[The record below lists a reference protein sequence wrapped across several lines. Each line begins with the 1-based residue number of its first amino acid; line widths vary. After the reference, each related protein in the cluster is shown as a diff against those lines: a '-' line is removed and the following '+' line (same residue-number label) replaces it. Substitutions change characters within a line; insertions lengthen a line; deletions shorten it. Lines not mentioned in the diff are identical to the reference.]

1 MQPHLL
7 QIISIQNRYDGK
19 WWSFAL
25 LVICALALF
34 PAESFARDP
43 EPIPEY
49 QTYRFNHK
57 DAESWLQIY
66 DPTLISDRLV
76 SDWSYENRDLGQ
88 SLLEIDSTI
97 RKAIPVRKGLAF
109 GYQFGIPTKSFHD
122 ENGDVSGLGD
132 FHLRG
137 GYVGR
142 FSPTLRWGLGMRA
155 AFDTATT
162 PELGDGVFQLRQI
175 SALRWNA
182 TATLNL
188 GANVEY
194 SFTPHEKGTA
204 EISALELKFPAAVK
218 LSDRFSASVS
228 YNPRWNFENDSLR
241 QRLELLGSHA
251 FGSKHQYVVSLGGDI
266 PLVSEALQW
275 KLLTS
280 ITWFF

>member
-1 MQPHLL
+1 
-7 QIISIQNRYDGK
+7 
-19 WWSFAL
+19 
-25 LVICALALF
+25 
-34 PAESFARDP
+34 
-43 EPIPEY
+43 
-49 QTYRFNHK
+49 
-57 DAESWLQIY
+57 
-66 DPTLISDRLV
+66 
-76 SDWSYENRDLGQ
+76 
-88 SLLEIDSTI
+88 
-97 RKAIPVRKGLAF
+97 
-109 GYQFGIPTKSFHD
+109 
-122 ENGDVSGLGD
+122 
-132 FHLRG
+132 
-137 GYVGR
+137 
-142 FSPTLRWGLGMRA
+142 
-155 AFDTATT
+155 
-162 PELGDGVFQLRQI
+162 
-175 SALRWNA
+175 RWNV

-218 LSDRFSASVS
+218 LSDRWSASVS